1 MAATSIVDFLKGSGQ
16 DSSLNARAN
25 LAVSNGLVGSAAEY
39 ISLASQG
46 KNGNINTSLLSK
58 LQGAAPAP
66 TPAPAPAPGAGSVSS
81 ASKFNNSTIT
91 GSQLE
96 KGSSLPEPTTYANTQ
111 TVTPFSD
118 RVSAVAK
125 TTLNSSQLE
134 VDNLRAE
141 LQKLNE
147 AEQATA
153 KAEQTKLK
161 GQVQD
166 FVGTTEAQ
174 DALDANNK
182 KFKVEEN
189 IKLYSEI
196 QTKIVDA
203 QQALEVGL
211 IYEKDRPARMK
222 FITGAESTLQ
232 KQGLATIGALQG
244 TAAVIKGNLDL
255 AKSFGDATVDAI
267 LQDNEM
273 SFKALNVL
281 LDLATNDLVEL
292 KADERQLVD
301 DRLNAIEEENT
312 RVQSNKDDVLKL
324 MTDYPRAFLAGGVT
338 LLDTKEQAL
347 AKMLPKMA
355 ADETTK
361 FNLEVQKL
369 QKDVSTASDK
379 DGPAEDK
386 SLMLQYKANGMP
398 YQEAIDNFGD
408 TLSLAWIQA
417 AYGQADPKA
426 TTNEDNI
433 KNQYYGQ
440 FLNPDGTIKTG
451 TNVSINDKGA
461 PVVSSEA
468 GGGFW
473 SNIGDALK
481 SLVN

>member
-1 MAATSIVDFLKGSGQ
+1 MATVSIVDYLKSTGQ
-16 DSSLNARAN
+16 DSSLSARAN
-25 LAVSNGLVGSAAEY
+25 LAASQGLVGSAAEY

-46 KNGNINTSLLSK
+46 KNAAINTSLLSK
-58 LQGAAPAP
+58 LQTTKPTATPAVP
-66 TPAPAPAPGAGSVSS
+66 PAPATTVTDAA
-81 ASKFNNSTIT
+81 KFNNSTIT
-91 GSQLE
+91 GTDLE
-96 KGSSLPEPTTYANTQ
+96 KGSSLPEPTTYAGTQ

-118 RVSAVAK
+118 RVSSVAK

-134 VDNLRAE
+134 VDKLRAE
-141 LQKLNE
+141 LQKINE
-147 AEQATA
+147 AEQATV

-166 FVGTTEAQ
+166 FVGTTTAQ
-174 DALDANNK
+174 DALEASNK

-189 IKLYSEI
+189 IQLYSDI

-244 TAAVIKGNLDL
+244 TAAVIKGNLEL

-281 LDLATNDLVEL
+281 LDLASNDLVDL
-292 KADERQLVD
+292 KDDERKLVD
-301 DRLNAIEEENT
+301 DRLNAIEEENS
-312 RVQSNKDDVLKL
+312 RVQTNKDDVLKL
-324 MTDYPRAFLAGGVT
+324 MSDYPRAFLAGGVT

-347 AKMLPKMA
+347 TKMLPQMA
-355 ADETTK
+355 ADETAK
-361 FNLEVQKL
+361 FN
-369 QKDVSTASDK
+369 ASVKAKTETDK
-379 DGPAEDK
+379 DGPAADK
-386 SLMLQYKANGMP
+386 QEMLQLKANGMTYP
-398 YQEAIDNFGD
+398 EAVDAFGD
-408 TLSLAWIQA
+408 TLSLSWIQA

-426 TTNEDNI
+426 TTNEDVI

-451 TNVSINDKGA
+451 TSVSIDDKGN
-461 PVVSSEA
+461 PKVSSEGD

-473 SNIGDALK
+473 SSIGNAFK

>member
-1 MAATSIVDFLKGSGQ
+1 MATVSIVDYLKSTGQ
-16 DSSLNARAN
+16 DSSLNSRAN
-25 LAVSNGLVGSAAEY
+25 LAVSHGLVGSAAEY

-46 KNGNINTSLLSK
+46 KNASINTSLLSK
-58 LQGAAPAP
+58 LQTPKTTTPASTP
-66 TPAPAPAPGAGSVSS
+66 TPAPTTTVTDAA
-81 ASKFNNSTIT
+81 KFNNSTVT
-91 GSQLE
+91 GTDLE
-96 KGSSLPEPTTYANTQ
+96 RGSSLPEPTTYAGTQ

-118 RVSAVAK
+118 RVSSVAK

-134 VDNLRAE
+134 VDKLRAE
-141 LQKLNE
+141 LQKINE
-147 AEQATA
+147 AEQAKVKTDLETY
-153 KAEQTKLK
+153 KK
-161 GQVQD
+161 GVKD

-189 IKLYSEI
+189 IKLYSDI

-244 TAAVIKGNLDL
+244 TAAVIKGNLEL

-281 LDLATNDLVEL
+281 LDLASNDLVDL
-292 KADERQLVD
+292 KDEERKLVD
-301 DRLNAIEEENT
+301 DRLNAIEEENN
-312 RVQSNKDDVLKL
+312 RVQTNKDDVLKL
-324 MTDYPRAFLAGGVT
+324 MADYPRAFLAGGVT

-347 AKMLPKMA
+347 TKMLPQMA
-355 ADETTK
+355 ADETAK
-361 FNLEVQKL
+361 FN
-369 QKDVSTASDK
+369 ASVKAKTETDK
-379 DGPAEDK
+379 DGPAADK
-386 SLMLQYKANGMP
+386 QQLLQLKANGMT
-398 YQEAIDNFGD
+398 YQEAVDAFGD
-408 TLSLAWIQA
+408 TLSLSWIQS

-426 TTNEDNI
+426 TTNEDII

-451 TNVSINDKGA
+451 TNVSIDDKGN
-461 PVVSSEA
+461 PKVSSEGE

>member
-58 LQGAAPAP
+58 LQGAPKAP

-81 ASKFNNSTIT
+81 ASKFNSGTVT

-111 TVTPFSD
+111 VVTPFSD

-147 AEQATA
+147 AEQVTA

-244 TAAVIKGNLDL
+244 TAAVIKGNLEL

-281 LDLATNDLVEL
+281 LDLASSDLVDL
-292 KADERQLVD
+292 KDEERKLVD

-324 MTDYPRAFLAGGVT
+324 MADYPRAFLAGGVT

-347 AKMLPKMA
+347 AKMLPQMA
-355 ADETTK
+355 ADETAK
-361 FNLEVQKL
+361 FN
-369 QKDVSTASDK
+369 ASIAVKTDTDK
-379 DGPAEDK
+379 DGPAADKQELLDRKAQGLITLEDAIA
-386 SLMLQYKANGMP
+386 QYGDVLS
-398 YQEAIDNFGD
+398 ID
-408 TLSLAWIQA
+408 WIRSAFSAPDPKTTTNKTIAENA
-417 AYGQADPKA
+417 AYA
-426 TTNEDNI
+426 
-433 KNQYYGQ
+433 Q
-440 FLNPDGTIKTG
+440 FVNPDGSIKEG
-451 TNVSINDKGA
+451 YVADVNDKGEPIIKKA
-461 PVVSSEA
+461 DDA
-468 GGGFW
+468 GGGIW
-473 SNIGDALK
+473 QSVKDWWN
-481 SLVN
+481 N

>member
-1 MAATSIVDFLKGSGQ
+1 MATVSIVDYLKSTGQ
-16 DSSLNARAN
+16 DSSLNSRAN
-25 LAVSNGLVGSAAEY
+25 LAVSHGLVGSAAEY

-46 KNGNINTSLLSK
+46 KNASINTSLLSK
-58 LQGAAPAP
+58 LQTPKTTTPAP
-66 TPAPAPAPGAGSVSS
+66 TPTPAPTTTVTDAA
-81 ASKFNNSTIT
+81 KFNNSTVT
-91 GSQLE
+91 GTDLE
-96 KGSSLPEPTTYANTQ
+96 RGSSLPEPTTYAGTQ

-118 RVSAVAK
+118 RVSSVAK

-134 VDNLRAE
+134 VDKLRAE
-141 LQKLNE
+141 LQKINE
-147 AEQATA
+147 AEQAKVKTDLETY
-153 KAEQTKLK
+153 KK
-161 GQVQD
+161 GVKD

-189 IKLYSEI
+189 IKLYSDI

-244 TAAVIKGNLDL
+244 TAAVIKGNLEL

-281 LDLATNDLVEL
+281 LDLASNDLVDL
-292 KADERQLVD
+292 KDEERKLVD
-301 DRLNAIEEENT
+301 DRLSAIEEENN
-312 RVQSNKDDVLKL
+312 RVQTNKDDVLKL
-324 MTDYPRAFLAGGVT
+324 MADYPRAFLAGGVT

-347 AKMLPKMA
+347 TKMLPQMA
-355 ADETTK
+355 ADETAK
-361 FNLEVQKL
+361 FNAAETK
-369 QKDVSTASDK
+369 KTETDK

-386 SLMLQYKANGMP
+386 ADLLFKKNNGMP
-398 YQEAIDNFGD
+398 YEEAVNTFGD
-408 TLSLAWIQA
+408 TLSLEWIQA
-417 AYGQADPKA
+417 AYGVADPKT
-426 TTNEDNI
+426 TTNEDTI

-440 FLNPDGTIKTG
+440 FLNPDGTIKAG

-461 PVVSSEA
+461 PVVETASSDVKWYNPLSW
-468 GGGFW
+468 F
-473 SNIGDALK
+473 
-481 SLVN
+481 

>member
-1 MAATSIVDFLKGSGQ
+1 MAATSIVDYLKSSGQ
-16 DSSLNARAN
+16 DSSLSARAN
-25 LAVSNGLVGSAAEY
+25 LAVSHGLVGSAAEY

-46 KNGNINTSLLSK
+46 KNGAINTSLLSK
-58 LQGAAPAP
+58 LQTPAP
-66 TPAPAPAPGAGSVSS
+66 TPAPTTTPTSSPGSVSS
-81 ASKFNNSTIT
+81 AANYNNSTIT

-134 VDNLRAE
+134 VDKLRAE
-141 LQKLNE
+141 LMKINE
-147 AEQATA
+147 AEQAKVKSDLETY
-153 KAEQTKLK
+153 K
-161 GQVQD
+161 GQVKD
-166 FVGTTEAQ
+166 FVGTTAAQ

-189 IKLYSEI
+189 IKLYSDI

-244 TAAVIKGNLDL
+244 TAAVIKGNLEL

-267 LQDNEM
+267 IQDNEM

-281 LDLATNDLVEL
+281 LDLASNDLVDL
-292 KADERQLVD
+292 KDEERKLVD
-301 DRLNAIEEENT
+301 DRLSAIEEENN

-347 AKMLPKMA
+347 AKMIPQMA

-369 QKDVSTASDK
+369 RKEVSTASDK
-379 DGPAEDK
+379 DGPAADK
-386 SLMLQYKANGMP
+386 QQMLQLKDNGMP
-398 YQEAIDNFGD
+398 YEEAVNSFGD

-417 AYGQADPKA
+417 AYGVADPKA
-426 TTNEDNI
+426 TTNEDVI

-451 TNVSINDKGA
+451 TNVSIDSKGN
-461 PVVSSEA
+461 PVVSSDS
-468 GGGFW
+468 GGGIW
-473 SNIGDALK
+473 QSIKNWWN
-481 SLVN
+481 S